1 MSQESTIKQPSERMQ
16 RSITLPNDIATIP
29 QLSEFVE
36 TFCEEMGLDMAIMMN
51 LNLAIEEAVVNVMSY
66 AYPDGKGDVTVDIKV
81 DSEKVMVTLTDSG
94 IPFDPTQK
102 GEVDTTLPAEER
114 PIGGLGIH
122 LVKQLMDKV
131 SYQYTDHQNILTLE
145 KIINNS

>member
-1 MSQESTIKQPSERMQ
+1 MQ

-36 TFCEEMGLDMAIMMN
+36 TVCEEMGLDMAIMMN

-81 DSEKVMVTLTDSG
+81 DSEKVKVTLTDSG
-94 IPFDPTQK
+94 IPFDPIHVANEDMK
-102 GEVDTTLPAEER
+102 S
-114 PIGGLGIH
+114 GLK
-122 LVKQLMDKV
+122 LVQAYMSDA
-131 SYQYTDHQNILTLE
+131 SYSYSLGQNIVIM
-145 KIINNS
+145 KWRQ

>member
-1 MSQESTIKQPSERMQ
+1 MQ

-36 TFCEEMGLDMAIMMN
+36 TVCEEMGLDMAIMMN

-81 DSEKVMVTLTDSG
+81 DSEKVKVTLTDSG
-94 IPFDPTQK
+94 IPFDPTIKEQA
-102 GEVDTTLPAEER
+102 DITLSAEER
-114 PIGGLGIH
+114 RVGGLGIH
-122 LVKQLMDKV
+122 LVREIADTV
-131 SYQYTDHQNILTLE
+131 NYAYINGHNTLTLI
-145 KIINNS
+145 KKLK